1 MSFTADKQKVTANP
15 GTYPRIRNRQDMET
29 CLYGAEVVEAFG
41 FDQPSRRRA
50 LERMLSAS
58 RQGKKLLLVDGTA
71 CSGRKRSGLAQLA
84 QEREALVVLLEQA
97 PSGWRTDGALICL
110 EGMTQRRAERLLKQL
125 YEADSVVLGVLTE
138 KALESEEESC
148 GKSSLERLYDL
159 QTR

>member
-1 MSFTADKQKVTANP
+1 MSFTADKQKVTADP

-29 CLYGAEVVEAFG
+29 CLCGAEVVEAFG
-41 FDQPSRRRA
+41 FDQPSQRRA

-58 RQGKKLLLVDGTA
+58 RQGKKFLLVDGTA
-71 CSGRKRSGLAQLA
+71 CSGGKRSGLAQLA

-110 EGMTQRRAERLLKQL
+110 EGMTQRKAERLLKQL

-138 KALESEEESC
+138 KALESGEKSC
-148 GKSSLERLYDL
+148 GESSLERQYDL

>member
-1 MSFTADKQKVTANP
+1 MSFTAEKQKITADP
-15 GTYPRIRNRQDMET
+15 GVYPRIRDGQDMEA
-29 CLYGAEVVEAFG
+29 CLCGAEVVEAFG

-58 RQGKKLLLVDGTA
+58 RRGKKFLLVDGTA

-84 QEREALVVLLEQA
+84 QEREALVVLLEEA

-110 EGMTQRRAERLLKQL
+110 EGMTQRRAERLMRQL

-138 KALESEEESC
+138 KALESGEESC